1 MKKYSIF
8 QNARYIYS
16 KGKTVDKTY
25 TIRMIIMILLQLI
38 IPIVATFI
46 PAVVVYLITSNV
58 QISEFII
65 VMSIV
70 VGGYTLFTFLNT
82 LMSHNLTFD
91 NTILR
96 TKTFWQDLSNKTL
109 VTGYEN
115 VESEEGKQKLNLA
128 IGCVSSNWVGIE
140 LHLKRFPTFIVS
152 LIGLIMFSVYIFSI
166 NVWII
171 VLLFVMTVINIG
183 LNIYA
188 RKYEL
193 SKMDILNKN
202 RTKLRYY
209 QEESNKLVNGKD
221 IRIYNLEDWFY
232 RGIKTFTRKYSSNV
246 VKQKLFYFLPNLSD
260 SFFTILRDI
269 LAYSIL
275 VMMVI
280 NGEISIPEF
289 TFMIGIITGFSVWL
303 QQISSSHGELKEA
316 NISINNYRNYMAIDD
331 LNSGNKQTDISNL
344 LHESVE
350 VKFDQLSFTYPSA
363 SSPTIKNFNLHIKK
377 GERIA
382 IVGINGAG
390 KTTIAKLLSGLYK
403 PTTGDIYIDGISIQD
418 FDRVDYYK
426 LVGSIFQDVNIFA
439 FTIAQ
444 AISGQSTDEIDY
456 DLLWKVVEKA
466 GLKEKCDSLPEKVE
480 TYLTQEINENGIML
494 SGGEMQ
500 KVMLARV
507 LYKNAP
513 IVILDE
519 PTAALDPIAEQELYL
534 QYKELTKD
542 KISIFISHRLASTQ
556 FCDRIVF
563 VEDGEIQEIG
573 THKELLK
580 NNGKYAYMFDIQS
593 QYYKENIGEEG
604 EHNEQEN
611 I

>member
-1 MKKYSIF
+1 MKKYSIY
-8 QNARYIYS
+8 QNAKYIYS
-16 KGKTVDKTY
+16 QAKTLDKTY
-25 TIRMIIMILLQLI
+25 IIRMIVTILFQLI

-46 PAVVVYLITSNV
+46 PTVVVYLITSNV

-65 VMSIV
+65 VISIV
-70 VGGYTLFTFLNT
+70 VGGYTLLTFLNT
-82 LMSHNLTFD
+82 FMAHNLDLD
-91 NTILR
+91 NTMLR
-96 TKTFWQDLSNKTL
+96 TGTFFVNLSNKTL

-115 VESEEGKQKLNLA
+115 LESEEGKQKLNLA
-128 IGCVSSNWVGIE
+128 IGSIWSNWTGIE
-140 LHLKRFPTFIVS
+140 LYLKRFPVFIVS
-152 LIGLIMFSVYIFSI
+152 LIGLILYSGYILSI

-171 VLLFVMTVINIG
+171 VLLFVMTVINIV

-193 SKMDILNKN
+193 SKVDTLNKN

-209 QEESNKLVNGKD
+209 QDESKKLVNGKD

-232 RGIKTFTRKYSSNV
+232 RGIKTFTKKYSSNV
-246 VKQKLFYFLPNLSD
+246 LKQKLFYFLPNLSD
-260 SFFTILRDI
+260 SVFTILRDI

-275 VMMVI
+275 VMMAI
-280 NGEISIPEF
+280 NGEIGIPEF

-303 QQISSSHGELKEA
+303 QQISSSHGGLKEA
-316 NISINNYRNYMAIDD
+316 NISINHFRDYIAMDD
-331 LNSGNKQTDISNL
+331 LNSGNKSIDISDL
-344 LHESVE
+344 LHDSVD
-350 VKFDQLSFTYPSA
+350 VKFDKLSFTYPS
-363 SSPTIKNFNLHIKK
+363 SSTPTIKNFNLHIKK

-390 KTTIAKLLSGLYK
+390 KTTIAKLLSRLYK
-403 PTTGDIYIDGISIQD
+403 PTTGDIHINGISIQD

-444 AISGQSTDEIDY
+444 AISGQSIDEIDY
-456 DLLWKVVEKA
+456 DLLWKVIEQA
-466 GLKEKCDSLPEKVE
+466 GLKEKIDSLPDKAE

-513 IVILDE
+513 IIILDE
-519 PTAALDPIAEQELYL
+519 PTAALDPMAEQELYM

-580 NNGKYAYMFDIQS
+580 KNGKYAYMFGIQS
-593 QYYKENIGEEG
+593 QYYKENIVEEG